1 MFYLKRLI
9 SFALAIALSSA
20 VYSQQCEEGNIEI
33 APQIKME
40 RTDNTPLVQEE
51 IAGVELLYRLQGSE
65 QSTKV
70 FMEGDSC
77 FIDVPLPNTMM
88 IAGTVVAVDGSRT
101 INPEIFILTINEIP
115 TDPVLPEVPENPAPP
130 GGVELRVNVPEG
142 YTVQLKVL

>member
-1 MFYLKRLI
+1 MIQLKKLI
-9 SFALAIALSSA
+9 ALGMLLALAQLSQAQDCTS
-20 VYSQQCEEGNIEI
+20 GNIEI

-40 RTDNTPLVQEE
+40 RTDNTPLAQED

-65 QSTKV
+65 ESTKV

-101 INPEIFILTINEIP
+101 INPEIFILTINETP
-115 TDPVLPEVPENPAPP
+115 TDPVLPEVPKTPAPP

-142 YTVQLKVL
+142 YTVELKVL